1 MGVHGLW
8 GLLAPVG
15 RRVSVETLAGK
26 RLAVDASIWMVQFMR
41 AMRDDKGDMIH
52 DAHILG
58 FLRRICKLLFL
69 RARPVFV
76 FDGATPALKRRT
88 LAARRRHRD
97 AAQAKVRKTAEKL
110 LISHLK
116 ASRLEELAAQ
126 IKSDRAKHDAKGK
139 QVESSR
145 VEETEVTNGDQ
156 NRNDDDENS
165 RGTAVQINQEKLDE
179 LLAASLA
186 AEDEAGLTGKG
197 EHNSAS
203 VTLQQGT
210 SIDEDENDDDEE
222 MIFPMTTGELDPA
235 VLASLPP
242 SMQLD
247 LLVQMRER
255 VMAENRQ
262 KYQKIKKEPAKFS
275 ELQIQSYL
283 KTVAFRREIEQVQR
297 GAAGKDVGGIQTSK
311 IASEANREF
320 IFSSSF
326 TGDKQTLAQR
336 GVEDNIVDSVKSK
349 RGIGSAVFKSSPSSS
364 SKSINPHNSEPLK
377 DFGPDVETYCDER
390 GRMRVSRVRAMGIRM
405 TRDIQRNLDFIKEH
419 EQAKV
424 MGHTSIGKGSTSNEE
439 PPDFPEHL
447 FENDRLQR
455 SIGPSEDFAETI
467 GVNDHTPSLVG
478 GPDDTSEGSYH
489 GSKETI
495 EISFVD
501 DQIGTKDND
510 DELFLHLVSGSSS
523 NLFGDDDRLAK
534 NTGES
539 DNSEGIWEEGV
550 IEEET
555 LPTKVDEK
563 DHQSSPPDNCSSDDE
578 VEWEEGGCDVPE
590 VPSSSEYSQF
600 KLPKGDIEEEALIQ
614 EAIKR
619 SLEDSEKQE
628 FENGV
633 PKDLQ
638 TSVEDK
644 SLQSYGDVSKP
655 SEAPGITYSRSEASF
670 CKETIKEMGVGSNA
684 GEDGVMHDPEVLEAD
699 GQENKNQAQRESND
713 GQTGTNRAYS
723 LGSLP
728 LHNVSTNT
736 PTAKP
741 SPSSKDNDT
750 IVSAQRT
757 HEWPKDDSDEVIKQ
771 NTSNSDKSE
780 CNTNVPY
787 VGEISKAP
795 QKELLMDELVAK
807 TTILKEN
814 VIQEAINITTSEMNC
829 TELSENYDSHIISEN
844 NLEEELSFLRQEQVD
859 LGNERRKLESH
870 AESVNSEM
878 FAECQELLQMFG
890 LPYIIAPME
899 AEAQCAYMEINNL
912 VDGVVTDD
920 SDVFLFGARNVYK
933 NIFDERKYVETYL
946 MKDIES
952 ELGLT
957 REQLIRMA
965 LLLGSDYTEGI
976 SGIGIVNAIE
986 VVNAFPEEDG
996 LKKFREWIESP
1007 DPAILGFDMETS
1019 GSSKRRKHVGNESC
1033 EKGNSLQPECFE
1045 GPDDNQSSIEKQHVK
1060 EVFMSKHRNVSK
1072 NWHIPSTFPSETVIS
1087 AYVSPQVDDST
1098 ERFSWGRPD
1107 LSLLRKLCWERF
1119 GWNKEKAD
1127 ELLLPVLKE
1136 YNKHETQLRME
1147 AFYSFNERF
1156 AKIRSKRV
1164 QKAIKGITGKTFS
1177 EMDELNEDSPST
1189 SSASK
1194 KKEAGPSKPRGKR
1207 NTSAGPRHM
1216 GSQEDDNIGDPNSFA
1231 DADELAKEHR
1241 SVSKK
1246 SKIPSGRSRGRGRKR
1261 TNVGRE
1267 TTRNQDDLEDKRS
1280 TLSSNEDSDKRH
1292 TENYKSEG
1300 TTVRRSNRKRKQ
1312 VTYMEDGHE
1321 ADDNDVPLHQIDDN
1335 DPSQTATDSD
1345 MAGGDAQF
1353 NLLHQDTS
1361 ELNIDEMHE
1370 DPGAAE
1376 DMNEDPLGFELRE
1389 DQTDSAPKEYLFT
1402 GGGFCM
1408 EEDDEQDAAVDRSGG
1423 EPVDGTSDACED
1435 IGGVSDGG
1443 KSVGLSA
1450 VTGELTENAS
1460 SKEARGASSSKRRKA
1475 DRGLPTPT
1483 KRRRK

>member
-41 AMRDDKGDMIH
+41 AMRDDKGDMIR

-139 QVESSR
+139 QAESSR
-145 VEETEVTNGDQ
+145 GEETEITIGDQ
-156 NRNDDDENS
+156 NRNDDGENS
-165 RGTAVQINQEKLDE
+165 RGTVAPINQEKLDE

-186 AEDEAGLTGKG
+186 AVDEADLIGKG

-203 VTLQQGT
+203 VTLQEGT
-210 SIDEDENDDDEE
+210 GIDEDENDDDEE
-222 MIFPMTTGELDPA
+222 MIFPMTTGDLDPA

-262 KYQKIKKEPAKFS
+262 KYQKIKKCLASLQEPAKFS

-283 KTVAFRREIEQVQR
+283 KTVAFRREIEEVQR

-326 TGDKQTLAQR
+326 TGDKH
-336 GVEDNIVDSVKSK
+336 
-349 RGIGSAVFKSSPSSS
+349 PSSS
-364 SKSINPHNSEPLK
+364 SRSINPHNSEPLT
-377 DFGPDVETYCDER
+377 DFGPDVETYRDER

-424 MGHTSIGKGSTSNEE
+424 MGHTNLSKGSTSNED

-447 FENDRLQR
+447 FENDRLQS
-455 SIGPSEDFAETI
+455 SIGPSEDFVETI
-467 GVNDHTPSLVG
+467 GVDDNISSLVG
-478 GPDDTSEGSYH
+478 GSDGICEGSDH

-501 DQIGTKDND
+501 DQIGAKDND
-510 DELFLHLVSGSSS
+510 DELFLHLVSGTSSS
-523 NLFGDDDRLAK
+523 FFADDDCLAK
-534 NTGES
+534 NAEES
-539 DNSEGIWEEGV
+539 DNSEGIWKEGV
-550 IEEET
+550 IEEEI
-555 LPTKVDEK
+555 LPKKVGEK
-563 DHQSSPPDNCSSDDE
+563 DYQSSPPDNCSADDE
-578 VEWEEGGCDVPE
+578 VEWEEGGFDVPD
-590 VPSSSEYSQF
+590 VPSSSEYNQF
-600 KLPKGDIEEEALIQ
+600 KLPRGDIEEEALIQ

-628 FENGV
+628 FENGA

-644 SLQSYGDVSKP
+644 SLQSYGDVTEP
-655 SEAPGITYSRSEASF
+655 SEAP
-670 CKETIKEMGVGSNA
+670 ET
-684 GEDGVMHDPEVLEAD
+684 
-699 GQENKNQAQRESND
+699 
-713 GQTGTNRAYS
+713 
-723 LGSLP
+723 
-728 LHNVSTNT
+728 
-736 PTAKP
+736 
-741 SPSSKDNDT
+741 
-750 IVSAQRT
+750 
-757 HEWPKDDSDEVIKQ
+757 
-771 NTSNSDKSE
+771 
-780 CNTNVPY
+780 
-787 VGEISKAP
+787 SKAP
-795 QKELLMDELVAK
+795 QKELLMDELVAN
-807 TTILKEN
+807 TAIQKEN
-814 VIQEAINITTSEMNC
+814 VVQEDINITK
-829 TELSENYDSHIISEN
+829 LSENYDSHIISEN
-844 NLEEELSFLRQEQVD
+844 NLEEEISFLRQEQVD
-859 LGNERRKLESH
+859 LGNERRKFESH
-870 AESVNSEM
+870 AESVSSEM

-965 LLLGSDYTEGI
+965 LLLGSDPTEGI

-996 LKKFREWIESP
+996 LQKFREWIESP
-1007 DPAILGFDMETS
+1007 DPAILGKLDMETS
-1019 GSSKRRKHVGNESC
+1019 GSSKRRKPGANESC
-1033 EKGNSLQPECFE
+1033 EKGIGLQPECVE
-1045 GPDDNQSSIEKQHVK
+1045 GPDDNQSSNERQHVK

-1087 AYVSPQVDDST
+1087 AYISPQVDDST

-1136 YNKHETQLRME
+1136 YNKRETQLRME

-1177 EMDELNEDSPST
+1177 ETDELNEDSPST

-1194 KKEAGPSKPRGKR
+1194 KKEAGSSKPRGKR
-1207 NTSAGPRHM
+1207 TTSAGPRQM
-1216 GSQEDDNIGDPNSFA
+1216 GSQEDDKIGDPNSFA
-1231 DADELAKEHR
+1231 DADELVKEHT
-1241 SVSKK
+1241 SASKK
-1246 SKIPSGRSRGRGRKR
+1246 KSAIPSGRSRGRGRKR
-1261 TNVGRE
+1261 MNVGQG
-1267 TTRNQDDLEDKRS
+1267 TSRNQEDSEIKGS
-1280 TLSSNEDSDKRH
+1280 TLSPDEDSHKRH
-1292 TENYKSEG
+1292 TGNYKSEG

-1312 VTYMEDGHE
+1312 VTYMVDDHE
-1321 ADDNDVPLHQIDDN
+1321 ADDNDVPQVDNN
-1335 DPSQTATDSD
+1335 DPSQTSTDGD
-1345 MAGGDAQF
+1345 MAGRDAQF
-1353 NLLHQDTS
+1353 NLLRQDTS
-1361 ELNIDEMHE
+1361 ELSSDQMHE
-1370 DPGAAE
+1370 DPGIAE

-1389 DQTDSAPKEYLFT
+1389 NQTESAPKEYLFT

-1408 EEDDEQDAAVDRSGG
+1408 EEDEQGTGIDQSGG
-1423 EPVDGTSDACED
+1423 EPVDGTCDACED
-1435 IGGVSDGG
+1435 IGVVSDGG
-1443 KSVGLSA
+1443 KS
-1450 VTGELTENAS
+1450 TEAP
-1460 SKEARGASSSKRRKA
+1460 GASSSKRRNA
-1475 DRGLPTPT
+1475 GRGLPTPI

>member
-41 AMRDDKGDMIH
+41 AMRDDKGDMIR

-145 VEETEVTNGDQ
+145 REETEITNGDQ
-156 NRNDDDENS
+156 NQNDDGENS
-165 RGTAVQINQEKLDE
+165 RGTTAPINQEKLDE

-186 AEDEAGLTGKG
+186 AEDEADLTGRV

-203 VTLQQGT
+203 VTLQEGT
-210 SIDEDENDDDEE
+210 GIDEDENDDDVE

-247 LLVQMRER
+247 LLVQ
-255 VMAENRQ
+255 
-262 KYQKIKKEPAKFS
+262 I
-275 ELQIQSYL
+275 
-283 KTVAFRREIEQVQR
+283 
-297 GAAGKDVGGIQTSK
+297 
-311 IASEANREF
+311 
-320 IFSSSF
+320 
-326 TGDKQTLAQR
+326 
-336 GVEDNIVDSVKSK
+336 
-349 RGIGSAVFKSSPSSS
+349 
-364 SKSINPHNSEPLK
+364 
-377 DFGPDVETYCDER
+377 
-390 GRMRVSRVRAMGIRM
+390 
-405 TRDIQRNLDFIKEH
+405 
-419 EQAKV
+419 
-424 MGHTSIGKGSTSNEE
+424 
-439 PPDFPEHL
+439 
-447 FENDRLQR
+447 
-455 SIGPSEDFAETI
+455 
-467 GVNDHTPSLVG
+467 
-478 GPDDTSEGSYH
+478 
-489 GSKETI
+489 
-495 EISFVD
+495 
-501 DQIGTKDND
+501 
-510 DELFLHLVSGSSS
+510 
-523 NLFGDDDRLAK
+523 
-534 NTGES
+534 
-539 DNSEGIWEEGV
+539 
-550 IEEET
+550 
-555 LPTKVDEK
+555 
-563 DHQSSPPDNCSSDDE
+563 
-578 VEWEEGGCDVPE
+578 
-590 VPSSSEYSQF
+590 
-600 KLPKGDIEEEALIQ
+600 
-614 EAIKR
+614 
-619 SLEDSEKQE
+619 
-628 FENGV
+628 
-633 PKDLQ
+633 
-638 TSVEDK
+638 
-644 SLQSYGDVSKP
+644 
-655 SEAPGITYSRSEASF
+655 
-670 CKETIKEMGVGSNA
+670 
-684 GEDGVMHDPEVLEAD
+684 
-699 GQENKNQAQRESND
+699 ND

-728 LHNVSTNT
+728 LHNLSTST
-736 PTAKP
+736 PAARP

-750 IVSAQRT
+750 IISAPKT
-757 HEWPKDDSDEVIKQ
+757 HEWPKDDSVEVVKQ

-780 CNTNVPY
+780 CNTNDPY
-787 VGEISKAP
+787 IGETSKAP

-807 TTILKEN
+807 TAIQKEN
-814 VIQEAINITTSEMNC
+814 VIQEDINITTSEMNS
-829 TELSENYDSHIISEN
+829 TEPSENYDSHIISEN
-844 NLEEELSFLRQEQVD
+844 NLEEELSFLRREQVD

-870 AESVNSEM
+870 AESVSSEM

-996 LKKFREWIESP
+996 LQKFREWIESP
-1007 DPAILGFDMETS
+1007 DPAILGLGKLDMEAS
-1019 GSSKRRKHVGNESC
+1019 GSSKRRKPGGNEPC
-1033 EKGNSLQPECFE
+1033 EKGNSQQPECVE
-1045 GPDDNQSSIEKQHVK
+1045 GPDDNLSSYEKQHVK

-1087 AYVSPQVDDST
+1087 AYISPQVDDST

-1177 EMDELNEDSPST
+1177 ETDELQEDSPST
-1189 SSASK
+1189 SSAPK

-1207 NTSAGPRHM
+1207 NTSAGPRHI
-1216 GSQEDDNIGDPNSFA
+1216 GSREDDKIGDPNSFA

-1241 SVSKK
+1241 SASKK
-1246 SKIPSGRSRGRGRKR
+1246 KSAIPFGRSRGRGRKGM
-1261 TNVGRE
+1261 NVGQE
-1267 TTRNQDDLEDKRS
+1267 TTRNQ
-1280 TLSSNEDSDKRH
+1280 EDSEVKGSTMSLDEGSHKRH
-1292 TENYKSEG
+1292 ASKSEG
-1300 TTVRRSNRKRKQ
+1300 MEVRRSNRKRKE
-1312 VTYMEDGHE
+1312 VTYMEDDHE
-1321 ADDNDVPLHQIDDN
+1321 ADDNDVPLHQVDDN

-1345 MAGGDAQF
+1345 MTGQDTEF
-1353 NLLHQDTS
+1353 NLLHRDTS
-1361 ELNIDEMHE
+1361 ELNSDQMHE
-1370 DPGAAE
+1370 DPGNAE
-1376 DMNEDPLGFELRE
+1376 NMDEDPLG
-1389 DQTDSAPKEYLFT
+1389 QTESAPKEYLFT

-1408 EEDDEQDAAVDRSGG
+1408 EEDEQDTAVDQSGG
-1423 EPVDGTSDACED
+1423 DGTSDACED
-1435 IGGVSDGG
+1435 MGGVSEGR
-1443 KSVGLSA
+1443 KSIGSS
-1450 VTGELTENAS
+1450 TTIEEFTENA
-1460 SKEARGASSSKRRKA
+1460 SKEARGASSLKRRKA
-1475 DRGLPTPT
+1475 NRGLQTPT
-1483 KRRRK
+1483 KRNRK

>member
-41 AMRDDKGDMIH
+41 AMRDDKGDMIR

-139 QVESSR
+139 QVESTR
-145 VEETEVTNGDQ
+145 VEETEITNGDQ
-156 NRNDDDENS
+156 NRNDDGENS
-165 RGTAVQINQEKLDE
+165 RGTVAPINQEKLDE

-186 AEDEAGLTGKG
+186 AEDEADLIGKG

-203 VTLQQGT
+203 VTLQEGT
-210 SIDEDENDDDEE
+210 GIDEDENDDDEE
-222 MIFPMTTGELDPA
+222 MIFPMTTGDLDPA

-283 KTVAFRREIEQVQR
+283 KTVAFRREIEEVQR

-336 GVEDNIVDSVKSK
+336 GVDEHIVDSVKSK
-349 RGIGSAVFKSSPSSS
+349 REIGSAVFKSSPSSTS
-364 SKSINPHNSEPLK
+364 RSINPHNSEPLT
-377 DFGPDVETYCDER
+377 DFGPDVETYRDER
-390 GRMRVSRVRAMGIRM
+390 GRMRVSRVRAMGIHM

-424 MGHTSIGKGSTSNEE
+424 MGHTNVSKGSTSNEE

-447 FENDRLQR
+447 FENDRLQS
-455 SIGPSEDFAETI
+455 SIGLAEDHAETI
-467 GVNDHTPSLVG
+467 GVDDNTSSLIG
-478 GPDDTSEGSYH
+478 GSDDICEGSDH

-501 DQIGTKDND
+501 DQTGAKDND
-510 DELFLHLVSGSSS
+510 DELFLHLVSGTSSS
-523 NLFGDDDRLAK
+523 FFADDDRLAK
-534 NTGES
+534 SAEES
-539 DNSEGIWEEGV
+539 DNSEGIWEECV
-550 IEEET
+550 IEEEI
-555 LPTKVDEK
+555 LPKKVGEK
-563 DHQSSPPDNCSSDDE
+563 DYQSSLPDNCSADDE
-578 VEWEEGGCDVPE
+578 VEWEEGGFDVPD
-590 VPSSSEYSQF
+590 VPSSSEYNQF
-600 KLPKGDIEEEALIQ
+600 KLPRGDIEEEALIQ
-614 EAIKR
+614 EAIRR

-628 FENGV
+628 LENGV

-638 TSVEDK
+638 TS
-644 SLQSYGDVSKP
+644 DVPEP
-655 SEAPGITYSRSEASF
+655 SEAPGTTYYNSEASF
-670 CKETIKEMGVGSNA
+670 CKETIKELGVESNA
-684 GEDGVMHDPEVLEAD
+684 GEDGVMHDSEVLEAD

-713 GQTGTNRAYS
+713 GQTGTNKDYS
-723 LGSLP
+723 PGSLP
-728 LHNVSTNT
+728 PYNVSTST
-736 PTAKP
+736 PAARP

-750 IVSAQRT
+750 IISAPTT
-757 HEWPKDDSDEVIKQ
+757 HEWPKDDSDEVIKH
-771 NTSNSDKSE
+771 NTSNSHKSE
-780 CNTNVPY
+780 CNTNDPY
-787 VGEISKAP
+787 IGETSKAP
-795 QKELLMDELVAK
+795 RKELLMDELVAN
-807 TTILKEN
+807 TAIQKEN
-814 VIQEAINITTSEMNC
+814 VVQEDINITK
-829 TELSENYDSHIISEN
+829 LSENYDSNIISEN
-844 NLEEELSFLRQEQVD
+844 NLEEEISFLRQEQVD
-859 LGNERRKLESH
+859 LGNERRKFESH
-870 AESVNSEM
+870 AESVSSEM

-996 LKKFREWIESP
+996 LQKFREWIESP
-1007 DPAILGFDMETS
+1007 DPAILGKLDMETS
-1019 GSSKRRKHVGNESC
+1019 GSSKRRNPGANESC
-1033 EKGNSLQPECFE
+1033 EKGNSLQPECVE
-1045 GPDDNQSSIEKQHVK
+1045 GPDDNQSSNEKQHVK

-1087 AYVSPQVDDST
+1087 AYISPQVDDST

-1177 EMDELNEDSPST
+1177 ETDELNEDSPST

-1194 KKEAGPSKPRGKR
+1194 KKEAGPSKPRGKQ
-1207 NTSAGPRHM
+1207 NTSAGPRQM
-1216 GSQEDDNIGDPNSFA
+1216 GSHEDDKIGDPNNFA
-1231 DADELAKEHR
+1231 DADELVKEHR
-1241 SVSKK
+1241 SASKK
-1246 SKIPSGRSRGRGRKR
+1246 KSAVPSGRSRGRGRKR
-1261 TNVGRE
+1261 MNVGQE
-1267 TTRNQDDLEDKRS
+1267 TSRNQEDSEIKGS
-1280 TLSSNEDSDKRH
+1280 TLSPDEDSHKRH
-1292 TENYKSEG
+1292 TDNYKSEG

-1312 VTYMEDGHE
+1312 VTYMEDDHE
-1321 ADDNDVPLHQIDDN
+1321 ADDNDVPLHQVDNN
-1335 DPSQTATDSD
+1335 DPSQTARDGD
-1345 MAGGDAQF
+1345 MAGQDAQF
-1353 NLLHQDTS
+1353 NLLRQDTG
-1361 ELNIDEMHE
+1361 ELNSDQIHE
-1370 DPGAAE
+1370 DPGISE
-1376 DMNEDPLGFELRE
+1376 DINEDPLGFELRE
-1389 DQTDSAPKEYLFT
+1389 DQTESAPKEYLFT

-1408 EEDDEQDAAVDRSGG
+1408 EEEDEQGTSVDRSGG
-1423 EPVDGTSDACED
+1423 ETVDGTSDACED
-1435 IGGVSDGG
+1435 IDAVSDGG
-1443 KSVGLSA
+1443 KS
-1450 VTGELTENAS
+1450 TEAP
-1460 SKEARGASSSKRRKA
+1460 AASSSKRRNA
-1475 DRGLPTPT
+1475 GPGLPTPI

>member
-41 AMRDDKGDMIH
+41 AMRDDKGDMIR

-139 QVESSR
+139 QVESTR
-145 VEETEVTNGDQ
+145 VEETEITNGDQ
-156 NRNDDDENS
+156 NRNDDGESS
-165 RGTAVQINQEKLDE
+165 RGTVAPINQEKLDE

-186 AEDEAGLTGKG
+186 AEDEADFIGKG

-203 VTLQQGT
+203 VTLQEGIG
-210 SIDEDENDDDEE
+210 IDEDENDDDEE
-222 MIFPMTTGELDPA
+222 MIFPMTTGDLDPA

-283 KTVAFRREIEQVQR
+283 KTVAFRREIEEVQR

-336 GVEDNIVDSVKSK
+336 GVDEHIVDSVKSK
-349 RGIGSAVFKSSPSSS
+349 RGIGSAVFKSSPSSTS
-364 SKSINPHNSEPLK
+364 RSINPHNSEPST
-377 DFGPDVETYCDER
+377 DFGPDVETYRDER

-419 EQAKV
+419 EQAKI
-424 MGHTSIGKGSTSNEE
+424 MGHANVSKGSTSNEE

-447 FENDRLQR
+447 FENDRLQS
-455 SIGPSEDFAETI
+455 SIGLTEDLAETI
-467 GVNDHTPSLVG
+467 GVDDNTSSLVG
-478 GPDDTSEGSYH
+478 GSDDICEDSDH

-501 DQIGTKDND
+501 DQIGAKDND
-510 DELFLHLVSGSSS
+510 DELFLHLVSGTSSS
-523 NLFGDDDRLAK
+523 FFTDDDRLAK
-534 NTGES
+534 NAEES

-550 IEEET
+550 IEEEI
-555 LPTKVDEK
+555 LPKKVGEK
-563 DHQSSPPDNCSSDDE
+563 DYQSSLPDNCSADDE
-578 VEWEEGGCDVPE
+578 VEWEEGGFD
-590 VPSSSEYSQF
+590 VPSSSEYNQF
-600 KLPKGDIEEEALIQ
+600 KLPRGDIEEEALIQ
-614 EAIKR
+614 EAIRR

-638 TSVEDK
+638 TS
-644 SLQSYGDVSKP
+644 DVPEP
-655 SEAPGITYSRSEASF
+655 SEAPGTTDYNFEASF
-670 CKETIKEMGVGSNA
+670 CKETIKELGVESNA
-684 GEDGVMHDPEVLEAD
+684 GEDGVMPDPEVLEAD

-713 GQTGTNRAYS
+713 GQTGTNKDYS
-723 LGSLP
+723 PGSLP
-728 LHNVSTNT
+728 PYNLYNLSTST
-736 PTAKP
+736 PAARP
-741 SPSSKDNDT
+741 SPSSKENDT
-750 IVSAQRT
+750 IISAPTT
-757 HEWPKDDSDEVIKQ
+757 HEWPKDDSDEVIKY
-771 NTSNSDKSE
+771 NTSNSHKSE
-780 CNTNVPY
+780 CNTNDPY
-787 VGEISKAP
+787 IGETSKAP
-795 QKELLMDELVAK
+795 QKELLMDELVAN
-807 TTILKEN
+807 TAIQKEN
-814 VIQEAINITTSEMNC
+814 VVQEDINITK
-829 TELSENYDSHIISEN
+829 LSENYDSNIISEN
-844 NLEEELSFLRQEQVD
+844 NLEEEISFLRQEQVD
-859 LGNERRKLESH
+859 LGNERRKFESH
-870 AESVNSEM
+870 AESVSSEM

-996 LKKFREWIESP
+996 LQKFREWIESP
-1007 DPAILGFDMETS
+1007 DPAILGKLDMETS
-1019 GSSKRRKHVGNESC
+1019 GSSKRRKPGANESC
-1033 EKGNSLQPECFE
+1033 EKGNSLQPECVE
-1045 GPDDNQSSIEKQHVK
+1045 GPDDNQSSNEKQHVK

-1087 AYVSPQVDDST
+1087 AYISPQVDDST

-1177 EMDELNEDSPST
+1177 ETDELNEDSPST

-1194 KKEAGPSKPRGKR
+1194 KKEADPSKPRGKQ
-1207 NTSAGPRHM
+1207 NTSAGPRQM
-1216 GSQEDDNIGDPNSFA
+1216 GSHEDDKIGDPNSFA
-1231 DADELAKEHR
+1231 DAGADELVKEHR
-1241 SVSKK
+1241 SASKK
-1246 SKIPSGRSRGRGRKR
+1246 KSAVPSGRSRGRGRKR
-1261 TNVGRE
+1261 MNVGQE
-1267 TTRNQDDLEDKRS
+1267 TSRNQEDSEIKGS
-1280 TLSSNEDSDKRH
+1280 TLPPDEDSHKRH
-1292 TENYKSEG
+1292 TDNYKPEG

-1312 VTYMEDGHE
+1312 VTYMEDEHE
-1321 ADDNDVPLHQIDDN
+1321 ADDNDVPLHQVDSN
-1335 DPSQTATDSD
+1335 DPSQTATDGD
-1345 MAGGDAQF
+1345 MAGRDAQF
-1353 NLLHQDTS
+1353 NMLRQDTG
-1361 ELNIDEMHE
+1361 ELNSDQMHE
-1370 DPGAAE
+1370 DPHIAE
-1376 DMNEDPLGFELRE
+1376 DINEDPLGFELGE
-1389 DQTDSAPKEYLFT
+1389 DQSESAPKEYLFT

-1408 EEDDEQDAAVDRSGG
+1408 EEEDEQGTSIDRSGG
-1423 EPVDGTSDACED
+1423 ETVDGISDACED
-1435 IGGVSDGG
+1435 IGVVSDGG
-1443 KSVGLSA
+1443 KI
-1450 VTGELTENAS
+1450 TEAP
-1460 SKEARGASSSKRRKA
+1460 AASSSKRHNPS
-1475 DRGLPTPT
+1475 RGLPTPI

>member
-41 AMRDDKGDMIH
+41 AMRDDKGDMIR

-139 QVESSR
+139 QVESTR
-145 VEETEVTNGDQ
+145 VEETEITNGDQ
-156 NRNDDDENS
+156 NRNDDGENS
-165 RGTAVQINQEKLDE
+165 RGTVAPINQEKLDE

-186 AEDEAGLTGKG
+186 AEDEADFIGKG
-197 EHNSAS
+197 ERNSAS
-203 VTLQQGT
+203 VTLQEGT
-210 SIDEDENDDDEE
+210 GIDEDENDDDEE
-222 MIFPMTTGELDPA
+222 MIFPMTTGDLDPA

-283 KTVAFRREIEQVQR
+283 KTVAFRREIEEVQR

-336 GVEDNIVDSVKSK
+336 GVDENIVNSIKSK
-349 RGIGSAVFKSSPSSS
+349 REIGSAVFKSSPSSS
-364 SKSINPHNSEPLK
+364 SRSTNPHNGEPLT
-377 DFGPDVETYCDER
+377 DFGPDVETYRDER

-419 EQAKV
+419 EQAKF
-424 MGHTSIGKGSTSNEE
+424 MGHTNVGKGSTSNEE

-447 FENDRLQR
+447 FDNDRLQS
-455 SIGPSEDFAETI
+455 SIGPSEDFPETI
-467 GVNDHTPSLVG
+467 GADDNISSLVG
-478 GPDDTSEGSYH
+478 GSDDICEGSDH

-501 DQIGTKDND
+501 DQIGAKDND
-510 DELFLHLVSGSSS
+510 DELFLHLVSGTSSS
-523 NLFGDDDRLAK
+523 VFADDDRLAK
-534 NTGES
+534 NAEES
-539 DNSEGIWEEGV
+539 DNSEDIWEEGV
-550 IEEET
+550 IEEEL
-555 LPTKVDEK
+555 LPKKVGDK
-563 DHQSSPPDNCSSDDE
+563 DYHSSPPDNCFADDE
-578 VEWEEGGCDVPE
+578 VEWEEGGFDVPD
-590 VPSSSEYSQF
+590 VPSSSEYNQF
-600 KLPKGDIEEEALIQ
+600 KLPRGDIEEEALIQ

-644 SLQSYGDVSKP
+644 PLQSYGDVPEP
-655 SEAPGITYSRSEASF
+655 SEAPGTTYYNSETSF
-670 CKETIKEMGVGSNA
+670 CKETIKELGVGSNA
-684 GEDGVMHDPEVLEAD
+684 GEDGLMHDPEVLEAD

-713 GQTGTNRAYS
+713 GQTGTDRDYS
-723 LGSLP
+723 PGSLP
-728 LHNVSTNT
+728 PYNVSTST
-736 PTAKP
+736 PAARP
-741 SPSSKDNDT
+741 SPSSKDND
-750 IVSAQRT
+750 ISAPRT
-757 HEWPKDDSDEVIKQ
+757 GEWPKEDSDEVIKH
-771 NTSNSDKSE
+771 NTSNSHKSE
-780 CNTNVPY
+780 CNTNDPY
-787 VGEISKAP
+787 IGETSKAP
-795 QKELLMDELVAK
+795 QKELLMDELVAN
-807 TTILKEN
+807 TAIQKEN
-814 VIQEAINITTSEMNC
+814 VVQEDINIIK
-829 TELSENYDSHIISEN
+829 LSENYDSHIISEN
-844 NLEEELSFLRQEQVD
+844 NLQEEISFLRQEQVD
-859 LGNERRKLESH
+859 LGNERRKFESH
-870 AESVNSEM
+870 AESVSSEM

-996 LKKFREWIESP
+996 LQKFREWIESP
-1007 DPAILGFDMETS
+1007 DPAILGKFDMETS
-1019 GSSKRRKHVGNESC
+1019 GSSKRRKPGANESC
-1033 EKGNSLQPECFE
+1033 EKGNGMQPECVE
-1045 GPDDNQSSIEKQHVK
+1045 GPDDNQSSNEKQHVK

-1072 NWHIPSTFPSETVIS
+1072 NWHIPSTFPSDTVIS
-1087 AYVSPQVDDST
+1087 AYISPQVDDST

-1119 GWNKEKAD
+1119 GWHKEKAD

-1177 EMDELNEDSPST
+1177 ETDELNEDSPNT

-1207 NTSAGPRHM
+1207 NTSAGPRQM
-1216 GSQEDDNIGDPNSFA
+1216 GSHEDDKIGDPNSFA
-1231 DADELAKEHR
+1231 DADADELVKEHR
-1241 SVSKK
+1241 SASKK
-1246 SKIPSGRSRGRGRKR
+1246 KSAVPSGRSRGRGRKR
-1261 TNVGRE
+1261 MNVGQE
-1267 TTRNQDDLEDKRS
+1267 TSRNQEDSEIKGS
-1280 TLSSNEDSDKRH
+1280 TLSPDEDSHKRH
-1292 TENYKSEG
+1292 TDNYKSEG

-1312 VTYMEDGHE
+1312 VTYMEDDHE
-1321 ADDNDVPLHQIDDN
+1321 ADDNDVPLHQVDNN
-1335 DPSQTATDSD
+1335 DPSQTSTDGD
-1345 MAGGDAQF
+1345 MAGRDTQF
-1353 NLLHQDTS
+1353 NLLRQDTS
-1361 ELNIDEMHE
+1361 ELSSDQMHE
-1370 DPGAAE
+1370 DPHIAE
-1376 DMNEDPLGFELRE
+1376 DINEDPLGFELGE
-1389 DQTDSAPKEYLFT
+1389 DQSESAPKEYLFT

-1408 EEDDEQDAAVDRSGG
+1408 EEEDEQGTAVDGSGG
-1423 EPVDGTSDACED
+1423 ETVDGTSDACED
-1435 IGGVSDGG
+1435 IGVVSDGG
-1443 KSVGLSA
+1443 KSTQA
-1450 VTGELTENAS
+1450 P
-1460 SKEARGASSSKRRKA
+1460 GASSSKRRNA
-1475 DRGLPTPT
+1475 GPGLPTPI